1 MDSYFGR
8 LLFGFRGRINRGKY
22 WMAVLAYTS
31 MMIAVVGLGFFF
43 YFHLLFLFL
52 AAFVLLILMVSGAA
66 VGTKRLHDRNKSGWW
81 LLLFYLVP
89 PMLNGLGKM
98 TGLPLIFTVSSLVV
112 SIWALVEPGLSARY
126 VQAE

>member
-1 MDSYFGR
+1 MGW
-8 LLFGFRGRINRGKY
+8 I
-22 WMAVLAYTS
+22 
-31 MMIAVVGLGFFF
+31 FF

-52 AAFVLLILMVSGAA
+52 AAFVLLILMVSGVA

-112 SIWALVEPGLSARY
+112 SIWALVELGFLRGTSRPNEYGPDPLDVR
-126 VQAE
+126 